1 MSNGSVIQHKV
12 KAGETLGTIAKQHG
26 VTTNAILT
34 INPQIADPNVIF
46 IGQIILIHVSGVAQP
61 ASQPRLQL
69 AGGTLKGLDAPV
81 NLTQK
86 ANCLRGQGFDF
97 AMRYYNL
104 SNSQTFPQ
112 KRLTLTEAK
121 ALVRAGFLL
130 GVVFQQAGDAI
141 GSFNRDIGVRHG
153 KRAHDL
159 AANTIGQPAG
169 SAIYFAVDFDA
180 SASQIDGA
188 ITKYFKGV
196 QAAMA
201 EANGGSSRYQIG
213 VYGSGLTC
221 SKLLEKGL
229 VSLTWLAQSMGFRG
243 SREFAEQKRFNL
255 RQFLPKVKCGVNHD
269 PNDTNPD
276 KPSGLFT
283 IPVA

>member
-12 KAGETLGTIAKQHG
+12 KAGETLGAIAKKHG
-26 VTTNAILT
+26 VTTNAILA
-34 INPQIADPNVIF
+34 INPQITDPNLIF
-46 IGQIILIHVSGVAQP
+46 IGQIIIIPVAGVQP
-61 ASQPRLQL
+61 PIGQP
-69 AGGTLKGLDAPV
+69 AGGTLKGLDAAV

-86 ANCLRGQGFDF
+86 ANCLRNQGFDF
-97 AMRYYNL
+97 AIRYYNV
-104 SNSQTFPQ
+104 SNTQKFPE
-112 KRLTLTEAK
+112 KRLTRPEAK
-121 ALVRAGFLL
+121 ALVSAGFLL
-130 GVVFQQAGDAI
+130 GVVFQQAGNAI
-141 GSFNRDIGVRHG
+141 GSFNRDIGIRHG

-159 AANTIGQPAG
+159 AVNSIGQPAG

-188 ITKYFKGV
+188 ITKYFEGV
-196 QAAMA
+196 RAAMA
-201 EANGGSSRYQIG
+201 EANGGALRYQIG

-229 VSLTWLAQSMGFRG
+229 VSLTWLAQSTGFRG

-255 RQFLPKVKCGVNHD
+255 IQFLPKVKCTIDHD

>member
-1 MSNGSVIQHKV
+1 MNNGNIIQHKV
-12 KAGETLGTIAKQHG
+12 KAGDTLGAIATEHG
-26 VTTNAILT
+26 VSTNAILA
-34 INPQIADPNVIF
+34 INPQITDPNLIF
-46 IGQIILIHVSGVAQP
+46 IGQKILIPVAGVEQP
-61 ASQPRLQL
+61 TGQL
-69 AGGTLKGLDAPV
+69 AGGILKGLDAAV

-86 ANCLRGQGFDF
+86 ATCLRNQGFDF
-97 AMRYYNL
+97 AMRYYNI
-104 SNSQTFPQ
+104 SNSQTFPE

-121 ALVRAGFLL
+121 ALVSAGFLL
-130 GVVFQQAGDAI
+130 GVVFQQAGNAI
-141 GSFNRDIGVRHG
+141 GGFDRDTGVRHG

-159 AANTIGQPAG
+159 AVNSIGQPAG
-169 SAIYFAVDFDA
+169 SAIYFSVDFDA
-180 SASQIDGA
+180 SASQIDGR
-188 ITKYFKGV
+188 ITNYFKGV
-196 QAAMA
+196 RDAMA
-201 EANGGSSRYQIG
+201 QANGGAPRYQIG

-243 SREFAEQKRFNL
+243 SHEFAEQKRFNL
-255 RQFLPKVKCGVNHD
+255 RQFLPKDKCGIDHD

>member
-1 MSNGSVIQHKV
+1 MSNGSIIQHKV
-12 KAGETLGTIAKQHG
+12 KAGDTLGAIAKEHG
-26 VTTNAILT
+26 VTTNAILA
-34 INPQIADPNVIF
+34 INPQITDPNLIF
-46 IGQIILIHVSGVAQP
+46 IGQIILIPLAGVAKP
-61 ASQPRLQL
+61 TGRL

-86 ANCLRGQGFDF
+86 ATCLRNQGFDF
-97 AMRYYNL
+97 AMRYYNV
-104 SNSQTFPQ
+104 SNSQTFPE

-121 ALVRAGFLL
+121 ALVSAGFLL

-159 AANTIGQPAG
+159 AVNSIGQPAD

-180 SASQIDGA
+180 SASQIDGP
-188 ITKYFKGV
+188 ITSYFKGV
-196 QAAMA
+196 RDAMA
-201 EANGGSSRYQIG
+201 EANGSAPRYQIG

-221 SKLLEKGL
+221 SKLLGKGL

-243 SREFAEQKRFNL
+243 SQEFAEQKRFNL
-255 RQFLPKVKCGVNHD
+255 RQFLPKVKCGIDHD

-283 IPVA
+283 IPVT